1 MPDTKKISRNPS
13 MDLWEENRGVRMT
26 TTFVIGVLSLAL
38 SDAIPQLRGK
48 VASYFW
54 DFKQI
59 PQNAKLKF
67 TSNSI

>member
-1 MPDTKKISRNPS
+1 MPDTKTISRNPS
-13 MDLWEENRGVRMT
+13 MDLWEENRGVQM